1 MASTWTGD
9 EAALLHQIEALA
21 DSFTEEG
28 VFEYVRLFS
37 RVIAGLIPSFSA
49 EELEQRYYRIRR
61 PRRFEGDASKVSTV
75 FVLSRVTLGADIAVT
90 SLALRAALARFPASR
105 VVLVG
110 GRKSRELFEGEPRLE
125 WLPLEYARR
134 APLEQRLAAS
144 LRLKEQLD
152 APGSLVIDP
161 DSRLTQLG
169 LLPVCQEEHYYF
181 FESRSWG
188 GAGAESISSLTAD
201 WLRQTF
207 GVGDLQPW
215 IAPRGRI
222 SQPWA
227 GISVSF
233 GVGENLA
240 KRVPDP
246 FEEQLLRG
254 LAESGLPLLIDTGPG
269 GEEAERVRQ
278 ALRRAKLSPAQARTF
293 EGSFAQFALWV
304 AASRLYVGYD
314 SAGQH
319 AAAALGVPTVTIFA
333 GFPSERFLARWQPSG
348 PGPKVTIRV
357 DPPADPLV
365 TAARTLE
372 AAYRL
377 LSATEQ
383 A

>member
-1 MASTWTGD
+1 LASTWTGD

-90 SLALRAALARFPASR
+90 SLALRAVLARFPASR

-254 LAESGLPLLIDTGPG
+254 LGESGLPLLIDTGPG

>member
-90 SLALRAALARFPASR
+90 SLALRAVLARFPASR

-188 GAGAESISSLTAD
+188 GAGAESISSLAAD

-254 LAESGLPLLIDTGPG
+254 LGESGLPLLIDTGPG